1 MCRSTTQRK
10 MHTNVFIGSAYFE
23 FSFLFTFIF
32 IYCFG
37 GTLHAKHG
45 FMPNSLMYLS
55 PCIIV
60 SSPSN
65 CSLHLHISVSFPLLV
80 VDVKLFLPFNFS
92 SPSEL
97 CHSRILKLFTCVGNH
112 PIRYIRDYFS
122 VRIGIWQFAEIGEEE
137 GLKDY

>member
-80 VDVKLFLPFNFS
+80 VVMKVLVPFVANSPKGNMEHKTLLEFWLSYSVGALHTCTHDVNTLLRFYCLPSFS
-92 SPSEL
+92 SFL
-97 CHSRILKLFTCVGNH
+97 V
-112 PIRYIRDYFS
+112 
-122 VRIGIWQFAEIGEEE
+122 
-137 GLKDY
+137 